1 MSAFGVKLPLT
12 KDSADGFT
20 SLKRIQDT
28 VRQNLKML
36 ILTNPGEKI
45 MDVNYGV
52 GIKSFLFSSRYNFTQ
67 TEIEQKI
74 RDQVSFYM
82 PAVIIRKIDFKF
94 FSRTI
99 TKIFSKCFLC
109 LHGPLQKHFRN
120 IFSARADHYET
131 FF

>member
-20 SLKRIQDT
+20 SLKRIEDT

-82 PAVIIRKIDFKF
+82 PAVIIRKIDFNLQQEQQTLSLAIF
-94 FSRTI
+94 YDI
-99 TKIFSKCFLC
+99 PDIGTKDLIQLV
-109 LHGPLQKHFRN
+109 L
-120 IFSARADHYET
+120 
-131 FF
+131 